1 MTKGILI
8 FAHNN
13 EGIDY
18 VKLACAAALMI
29 RKNMDIDGI
38 TLVTDD
44 TSLNYSLTDHESVA
58 KYFFDEI
65 VVYENKKFTKRN
77 YRDHIKSDK
86 ILTFYNGDRCQAWDI
101 TKYDE
106 TIIIDADYLIQDNI
120 LNNCWGS
127 ENSFMV
133 NKNITTVN
141 TLFPMQQPRINF
153 QGIEQYWATVVYFKK
168 DQEAKL
174 IFDAWK
180 MVKENHPYYISLYD
194 IPGKIFRNDFALS
207 VALHITENSNIPSLP
222 ESSLLSSYDEDD
234 IIEVGLNKII
244 LATRDND
251 RADFMP
257 VKVQD
262 RNVHVMNK
270 FALTNHVEKLMET
283 YAE

>member
-1 MTKGILI
+1 MSRGILI

-18 VKLACAAALMI
+18 VKIACANALMI
-29 RKNMDIDGI
+29 RKNMDVDGI

-44 TSLNYSLTDHESVA
+44 TSLNYSLTDHENIA

-77 YRDHIKSDK
+77 YRDHTRSDK
-86 ILTFYNGDRCQAWDI
+86 VLTFYNGDRSEAWDI

-106 TIIIDADYLIQDNI
+106 TIIIDADYLIQDSI
-120 LNNCWGS
+120 LNDCWSS
-127 ENSFMV
+127 EHSFMA
-133 NKNITTVN
+133 NKNITTIN
-141 TLFPMQQPRINF
+141 TLFPMQQPRINY

-168 DQEAKL
+168 DDEAKM
-174 IFDAWK
+174 IFEAWK
-180 MVKENHPYYISLYD
+180 NVKNNHPYYKALYD

-207 VALHITENSNIPSLP
+207 VALHITENMNISSLP
-222 ESSLLSSYDEDD
+222 ESYLLSSFDEDD
-234 IIEVGLNKII
+234 IIDVGLNKII
-244 LATRDND
+244 LSTRDND
-251 RADFMP
+251 RQDFMP
-257 VKVQD
+257 VKIEN

-270 FALTNHVEKLMET
+270 FALLEHIETIMET

>member
-1 MTKGILI
+1 
-8 FAHNN
+8 
-13 EGIDY
+13 
-18 VKLACAAALMI
+18 
-29 RKNMDIDGI
+29 MDIDGI

-180 MVKENHPYYISLYD
+180 MVKENHPYYKSLYD

-207 VALHITENSNIPSLP
+207 VALHITENSNISSLP